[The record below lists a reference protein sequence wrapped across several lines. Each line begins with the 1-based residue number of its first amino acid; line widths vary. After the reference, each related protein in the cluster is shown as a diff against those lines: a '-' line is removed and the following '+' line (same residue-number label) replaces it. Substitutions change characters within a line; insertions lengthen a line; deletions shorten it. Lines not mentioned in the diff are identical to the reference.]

1 MASNGLDVCEA
12 HIFYGTNFALWKNH
26 MLDHFRAKGP
36 KFWWVV
42 TSGLTHVLDHRN
54 LTKAQRVLYEFDA
67 HACCFLMDALSFD
80 LMKQVNIKGT
90 AREIWE
96 SIKETF
102 GDSSTWDDGKF
113 KKEDEPKKEVH
124 ECVEHNHNLVIVED
138 CSTSWSSDDNDDR
151 STTSSL
157 DKVDDDATSVASDDA
172 TPCTLDGND
181 GSCSSHDENA
191 TTSSPTTSP
200 HCFMS

>member
-1 MASNGLDVCEA
+1 
-12 HIFYGTNFALWKNH
+12 
-26 MLDHFRAKGP
+26 
-36 KFWWVV
+36 
-42 TSGLTHVLDHRN
+42 
-54 LTKAQRVLYEFDA
+54 
-67 HACCFLMDALSFD
+67 MDALSFD
-80 LMKQVNIKGT
+80 LMKRVNIKGT

-96 SIKETF
+96 SVKETF

-138 CSTSWSSDDNDDR
+138 YSTSWSSDDDDDR

-172 TPCTLDGND
+172 TPCTLDGDD
-181 GSCSSHDENA
+181 GSCSSHDEDA

-200 HCFMS
+200 HCFMSQGDTKVSKDNVVDHVDSYDELVSRLASMTMSLENEKAKTLKLEK